1 MKKLFLLLVSIL
13 CTLLLTVFGQSNGIK
28 IDKWLV
34 AGSFTNDLTKDLLG
48 YPFIDEAA
56 AIPADGQKAG
66 INTWKKVTASFVD
79 FTKQLSARPWYASC
93 GRRTRC
99 QTERSRD
106 LGRQRKRERASCP
119 LAPSRLNSAGV
130 GALMGTAAA
139 HFSGGDKATGAIAGA
154 AAAGL
159 GMRLIAEPGVVAETG
174 MMRGVKEMALLA
186 VLTGGIAAKA
196 SGGRVVNGAIIGT
209 LAAVPAFF
217 VMMGAKSFFGF

>member
-1 MKKLFLLLVSIL
+1 MPPGS
-13 CTLLLTVFGQSNGIK
+13 LTPEQR
-28 IDKWLV
+28 
-34 AGSFTNDLTKDLLG
+34 
-48 YPFIDEAA
+48 AA
-56 AIPADGQKAG
+56 
-66 INTWKKVTASFVD
+66 NAS
-79 FTKQLSARPWYASC
+79 TQYWRSAAHY
-93 GRRTRC
+93 
-99 QTERSRD
+99 
-106 LGRQRKRERASCP
+106 
-119 LAPSRLNSAGV
+119 AGV